1 MKPRK
6 NIRLTRKT
14 AVELICATIPIPK
27 NSIQGGGKA
36 PGVFIYTAAFG
47 GLSVNCTND
56 WYRGN
61 GRIELTISD
70 DWGGNIIRMY
80 FHPDTLNRDF
90 GAEEAEK
97 EDDRRVLRQE
107 WAQRVGREKAHK
119 CVDQYCEGC

>member
-14 AVELICATIPIPK
+14 AVDLICAIIPIPK
-27 NSIQGGGKA
+27 SSIQGGEKA
-36 PGVFIYTAAFG
+36 PGVFTYAAAFG
-47 GLSVNCTND
+47 CLSVNCTND
-56 WYRGN
+56 WCRGN

-70 DWGGNIIRMY
+70 NLGGNMIRMY

-97 EDDRRVLRQE
+97 EDDRRMLRQE

-119 CVDQYCEGC
+119 FVDQYCEGC